1 MHNRPVTKIRKRPVK
16 RIDLLL
22 KTLARIQPRDSF
34 KLVILAGSSFA
45 DFEDE
50 ADRLVF
56 TNNIIIRENVL
67 EVEEYLQAADMTLF
81 TSESES

>member
-1 MHNRPVTKIRKRPVK
+1 
-16 RIDLLL
+16 
-22 KTLARIQPRDSF
+22 
-34 KLVILAGSSFA
+34 VILAGSSFA

-50 ADRLVF
+50 ADRLGL